1 MPDAS
6 VDTSERA
13 REKAQ
18 RMTHQLTITHDQRVF
33 ARAWGIVCKNC
44 SFRAAAASE
53 AEAAK
58 IAESHKRLEEQKETL
73 KARGFL
79 K

>member
-1 MPDAS
+1 MVEPLP
-6 VDTSERA
+6 VHEV
-13 REKAQ
+13 
-18 RMTHQLTITHDQRVF
+18 TITHDKRVF
-33 ARAWGIVCKNC
+33 ARAWGVVCKNC

-53 AEAAK
+53 AEAK
-58 IAESHKRLEEQKETL
+58 KLSETHQRLEEQKEIL

>member
-1 MPDAS
+1 
-6 VDTSERA
+6 
-13 REKAQ
+13 
-18 RMTHQLTITHDQRVF
+18 MTHELTITHDQRVF

-53 AEAAK
+53 EEAK
-58 IAESHKRLEEQKETL
+58 RIAESHKRLEEQKEIL